1 MKPWPIVLN
10 LHKSSS
16 RAEVFLSILLARC
29 AGGKKK
35 KRYSVKFQGSSTFK
49 PSQVLDLNISEMMK
63 PWPIIV
69 KLTQTIKLG

>member
-10 LHKSSS
+10 LHKSSC
-16 RAEVFLSILLARC
+16 RAEVFLSISLAQC
-29 AGGKKK
+29 AGGKSKS
-35 KRYSVKFQGSSTFK
+35 YSVKFQGSSTFK

>member
-16 RAEVFLSILLARC
+16 RAEVFLSILLAQC
-29 AGGKKK
+29 AGGKNKS
-35 KRYSVKFQGSSTFK
+35 YSVKFRGSSTFK

-63 PWPIIV
+63 PWPITV

>member
-10 LHKSSS
+10 LRKSSS
-16 RAEVFLSILLARC
+16 RAEVFLSILLAQC

-35 KRYSVKFQGSSTFK
+35 RYSIKFQGSSTFK
-49 PSQVLDLNISEMMK
+49 PIQVLDLNISEMMK

>member
-16 RAEVFLSILLARC
+16 RAEVFLSILLAQC
-29 AGGKKK
+29 AGGKNKS
-35 KRYSVKFQGSSTFK
+35 YSVKFQG